1 MAPEVGLEPTTLR
14 LTAECSA
21 IELLRSV
28 HGTQWGS
35 AMRFISYNKCGEAG
49 QRIRRRFDGTFVASA
64 VVAATYE
71 SLGVEQDGDVVA
83 GERAGGVGV
92 GACAYDGLVVTS

>member
-49 QRIRRRFDGTFVASA
+49 QKDLKCR
-64 VVAATYE
+64 
-71 SLGVEQDGDVVA
+71 
-83 GERAGGVGV
+83 
-92 GACAYDGLVVTS
+92 